1 MFTESSLK
9 VMQKGKKMIKIHL
22 PMPPSEIRGNSRS
35 HYHTKNKAN
44 HFMRSAVGDQ
54 IKKGQFVGYSVL
66 FRFPDKRRRDCDNFL
81 IGLKPALDE
90 VSEIIGQ
97 DDSEWQIYGVFKEV
111 DKFMAGVVVTF
122 HEVAPFNF
130 KEVF

>member
-1 MFTESSLK
+1 MT
-9 VMQKGKKMIKIHL
+9 KIYL
-22 PMPPSEIRGNSRS
+22 PIPPAELRGNSRA
-35 HYHTKNKAN
+35 HYHAKNKAGK
-44 HFMRSAVGDQ
+44 FMRASVGDQ

-66 FRFPDKRRRDCDNFL
+66 FRFHDKRRRDRDNFL

-90 VSEIIGQ
+90 VSDIIGQ
-97 DDSEWQIYGVFKEV
+97 DDSEWEIYGVFKEV
-111 DKFMAGVVVTF
+111 DKFRAGVVVTF